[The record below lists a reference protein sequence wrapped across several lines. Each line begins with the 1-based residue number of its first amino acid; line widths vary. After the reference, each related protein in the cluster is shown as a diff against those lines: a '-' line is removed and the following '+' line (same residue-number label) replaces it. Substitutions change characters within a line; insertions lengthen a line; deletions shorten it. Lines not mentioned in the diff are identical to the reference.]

1 MPKMRKVLW
10 LLLLLPLLAGCG
22 AGLKEEGRLP
32 VSNPL
37 GRGSGETVEMVISGD
52 NRSRSD
58 SSVTKRATASYTGSF
73 ANTSTNVTITNVR
86 RFVLCQRIES
96 AVVQVPEGSTL
107 PDTITV
113 KNFRLDAT
121 FRDNLAQV
129 TFNVSMTGTVI
140 LTRSTGNNYTVTVQG
155 TGNDPCLEATVESG
169 DLNTLAQI
177 VTQGGSNS
185 VDVTLTADVTSNPG
199 LPDDTRLIFTTGL
212 GTGTLEL

>member
-1 MPKMRKVLW
+1 MRKGLW

-37 GRGSGETVEMVISGD
+37 GRDIGETVEMVVGGG

-58 SSVTKRATASYTGSF
+58 GSVTKRATANYTGRF

-86 RFVLCQRIES
+86 RFILCQRIEA
-96 AVVQVPEGSTL
+96 AVVQAPEGATL
-107 PDTITV
+107 PNTITV
-113 KNFRLDAT
+113 RNFRLRAT

-129 TFNVSMTGTVI
+129 TFDISMTGTLT

-155 TGNDPCLEATVESG
+155 AGNDPCLGATVQSG

-177 VTQGGSNS
+177 VTQGGDNS
-185 VDVTLTADVTSNPG
+185 VEVTLEADVTSNPE
-199 LPDDTRLIFTTGL
+199 LPDGTRIIFTTGL

>member
-1 MPKMRKVLW
+1 MRKGLW

-37 GRGSGETVEMVISGD
+37 GRDIGETVEMVVGGG

-58 SSVTKRATASYTGSF
+58 GSVTKRATANYTGSF
-73 ANTSTNVTITNVR
+73 DNTSTNVTITNVR
-86 RFVLCQRIES
+86 RFILCQRIEA
-96 AVVQVPEGSTL
+96 AVVQAPEGATL
-107 PDTITV
+107 PNTITV
-113 KNFRLDAT
+113 RNFRLRAT

-129 TFNVSMTGTVI
+129 TFDVSMTGIVTMT
-140 LTRSTGNNYTVTVQG
+140 LTTGNNYSVTVQG
-155 TGNDPCLEATVESG
+155 AGNDPCLGATVESG

-177 VTQGGSNS
+177 VTQGGDNS
-185 VDVTLTADVTSNPG
+185 VEVTLEADVTSNPE
-199 LPDDTRLIFTTGL
+199 LPDGTRIIFTTGL